1 MLTSSHSTC
10 SATQHN
16 LNYPQEEEHRISK
29 DFLHS
34 HQLSTYSSL
43 PESTRDVEV
52 TPTWPSICLT
62 QFEDTAPKAFC
73 SPHCYNH
80 KSCHLVVGFQLI
92 KSMFQDFWRSGEMIK
107 LPCYSREETKDML
120 SRMYWEVRI
129 FWKEPVLHLRAFLR
143 SSLRGRCREAET
155 WATAIHAEFMNSWIH
170 AMAFSTFGHTK
181 TTVVNSKSA
190 AIMDRCLSGEQRLKL
205 KG

>member
-10 SATQHN
+10 SATQCN
-16 LNYPQEEEHRISK
+16 LNYPQEEEHQISK

-43 PESTRDVEV
+43 PEPTRDVEV

-62 QFEDTAPKAFC
+62 QFEDTVPKAFC

-92 KSMFQDFWRSGEMIK
+92 KSMFQDFWPSGEMIK
-107 LPCYSREETKDML
+107 LHCYSREETEDML
-120 SRMYWEVRI
+120 SHMYWEVRI
-129 FWKEPVLHLRAFLR
+129 FLKGT
-143 SSLRGRCREAET
+143 SSSPQSFPEEQPKRTLPRGRDLDHSYSGHSKE
-155 WATAIHAEFMNSWIH
+155 EFMLWPSQLLGTPRQLLTQ
-170 AMAFSTFGHTK
+170 S
-181 TTVVNSKSA
+181 
-190 AIMDRCLSGEQRLKL
+190 LQLKWTSVSQGN
-205 KG
+205 KD